1 MNAHKLFEKISAW
14 KVMYEQI
21 PLPLSNNADADKI
34 KTETDLEWDS
44 QMLKNASKLEVVHRI
59 IGTPIGETLTA
70 AIELARTNDRKNI
83 PEIRK
88 LLIDVQK
95 YMYEYDLN

>member
-14 KVMYEQI
+14 KVMYSQI
-21 PLPLSNNADADKI
+21 PLPLSNNIDADTI
-34 KTETDLEWDS
+34 KTETDLEWDK
-44 QMLKNASKLEVVHRI
+44 QMLKNASKLEVIPKI
-59 IGTPIGETLTA
+59 IGTPVGETLTA
-70 AIELARTNDRKNI
+70 AIELARANDRKNI
-83 PEIRK
+83 PEIRR

>member
-14 KVMYEQI
+14 KVMYAQI
-21 PLPLSNNADADKI
+21 PLPLSNNTDADKI
-34 KTETDLEWDS
+34 KTETDLEWDL
-44 QMLKNASKLEVVHRI
+44 QMLKNASKLEVIHRI
-59 IGTPIGETLTA
+59 IGTPIGESLA
-70 AIELARTNDRKNI
+70 EAIELAKTNDRKNI

-95 YMYEYDLN
+95 YMYEYGLN